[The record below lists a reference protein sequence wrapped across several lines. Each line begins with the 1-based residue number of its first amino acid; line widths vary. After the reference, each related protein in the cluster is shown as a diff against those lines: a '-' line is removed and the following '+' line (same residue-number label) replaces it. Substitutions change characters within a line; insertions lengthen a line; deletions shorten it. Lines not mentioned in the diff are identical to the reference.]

1 MVYLGVVGER
11 SVGQIIG
18 VLVGDSLPGAMR
30 NVERHGDIGRP
41 RELTVIGHFLVLI
54 TGQTEAKRLGN
65 QVGFLREGLQVV
77 L

>member
-1 MVYLGVVGER
+1 
-11 SVGQIIG
+11 
-18 VLVGDSLPGAMR
+18 
-30 NVERHGDIGRP
+30 
-41 RELTVIGHFLVLI
+41 LTVIGHFLVLI